1 MWFAVAAAAVALVAL
16 SLVEIIKTKEPC
28 TGCPDTPAAFC
39 TLAAAPCSK
48 VGLGKSKKVQKKIQQ
63 KIQKIGI
70 FCKIFGVKIL
80 GSICL
85 PLTLATT
92 IVCCDAKGK
101 AN

>member
-48 VGLGKSKKVQKKIQQ
+48 VGLGKSKKVQQ
-63 KIQKIGI
+63 KDSTKDSKDRNLLQDLWGEDTWLNLSATDI
-70 FCKIFGVKIL
+70 
-80 GSICL
+80 SYYYCL
-85 PLTLATT
+85 L
-92 IVCCDAKGK
+92 
-101 AN
+101 